1 MQAKQAE
8 AEEAAVTLRE
18 AAEAAEAARV
28 QAEENFD
35 TVEADRMRVQVCC
48 DPCASRS
55 WREG

>member
-1 MQAKQAE
+1 
-8 AEEAAVTLRE
+8 VTLRE